1 MPVKFPSNLVHSN
14 TAYPVIAAADQTIQ
28 GLFFVADTTE
38 RGNIPETKRVEG
50 SIAVVGSTVEVYN
63 GTGVSDATWQ
73 DVKNWVEVGGTA
85 TGADLDVV
93 GVRASEFSTVT
104 VGGQQIEGTFY
115 RFEDNVNADSDTVAL
130 VFREYEDL
138 ITSPADDQGFTD
150 SSGQARSNVPI
161 LTFAIG
167 TNDPLFNG
175 GPANR
180 TTRLIHISDM
190 YQNWSGNSLSGPL
203 NNFSF
208 PTLQGGTLG
217 RRTYKNTFSLTDPAA
232 IERIDEVSN
241 AYTNTMY
248 VPQDREISNLGGQLK
263 NAMSNGIDGGTF

>member
-14 TAYPVIAAADQTIQ
+14 ASYPVIAAADQTIQ

-138 ITSPADDQGFTD
+138 IPSPADNQSFTD

-175 GPANR
+175 GPPNR
-180 TTRLIHISDM
+180 TTRLIHI
-190 YQNWSGNSLSGPL
+190 QICIRIGAATHWPARLTTFRSLPFRVEHLVAGRTRTRLAS
-203 NNFSF
+203 
-208 PTLQGGTLG
+208 PTLLLL
-217 RRTYKNTFSLTDPAA
+217 NALT
-232 IERIDEVSN
+232 
-241 AYTNTMY
+241 
-248 VPQDREISNLGGQLK
+248 K
-263 NAMSNGIDGGTF
+263 